1 MSSREMDQLRAEVDQ
16 LRKEVKIKDNEISS
30 LVEENE
36 DLKDSLKI
44 LDEAKAESKD
54 GKTISVDKKMEVEIT
69 LRDKEIRDLKDKMG
83 VLRKEKIQIQQQLEA
98 EVRRN
103 SKSAAPIIEIKEDE
117 IPLQD
122 ALKDLQTKLNKQRLI
137 ITRLKQENIEKTS
150 QVEAELKKRIK
161 GDQDQEIVDLKAEL
175 EKLQKSLDKKKA
187 KINELKSK
195 SKPSKVKK
203 KEPKPKA
210 PTAPEA
216 APSDQLNLLIKD
228 LQDKL
233 NQSRATI
240 QRLKSKLKES
250 VGGAKEEGDLQ
261 EKIFSLQTELEFK
274 EKQLADLQAEKQNLG
289 DQLKSVDT
297 SKFDN
302 MIAEKNVKIE
312 NLSKQ
317 IELDRRKTTDLETKL
332 NAKIQEANELQMNCD
347 GLLKDNSALQTKYD
361 ELKAQLGARE
371 SDVHEGVEDQ
381 QQTIRIQELR
391 SMLESFKKQIQ
402 QQRIEITTL
411 RKK

>member
-216 APSDQLNLLIKD
+216 AKPHHLI
-228 LQDKL
+228 
-233 NQSRATI
+233 N
-240 QRLKSKLKES
+240 
-250 VGGAKEEGDLQ
+250 
-261 EKIFSLQTELEFK
+261 
-274 EKQLADLQAEKQNLG
+274 
-289 DQLKSVDT
+289 
-297 SKFDN
+297 
-302 MIAEKNVKIE
+302 
-312 NLSKQ
+312 
-317 IELDRRKTTDLETKL
+317 
-332 NAKIQEANELQMNCD
+332 
-347 GLLKDNSALQTKYD
+347 
-361 ELKAQLGARE
+361 
-371 SDVHEGVEDQ
+371 
-381 QQTIRIQELR
+381 
-391 SMLESFKKQIQ
+391 
-402 QQRIEITTL
+402 
-411 RKK
+411 